1 MAQTYINKLIFSWL
15 RMVHRKVA
23 PWTALKRTFL

>member
-1 MAQTYINKLIFSWL
+1 MAQHHIKQLVLSWL
-15 RMVHRKVA
+15 RMVHRKVT